1 MSKKF
6 PGVVPLMIGAAV
18 AGCKYSAPV
27 VRKLTK
33 TAKSLSEIKVI
44 NNTAKSVFEEL
55 KFNFIYKINISNQ
68 VYYLED
74 FMNKYFNKVPDIV
87 ETTINNRSEEVKVDI
102 KLMSMGMSERSQ
114 LFIDHAM
121 VEGIPVRII
130 IDMGMI
136 EQDNGGGMYKTVF
149 LETPRFKGYPERL
162 KEILKR
168 EVKLG
173 HKKEI
178 STRDNDILLVSEHS
192 GRRSGTIW
200 VENFIPRNFDN
211 VFMTDE
217 IINSIKNGIDNFRSR
232 SDWYAEHALPYHYGI
247 MLYGAPGMG
256 KTSLAQAIATHM
268 HSRLYVI
275 SGDEIC
281 WLPTILRENIHTNLC
296 KNQYNIILIEDID
309 CGLELSTINSRDRN
323 YGDGDKNDNKVGLAS
338 ILNTLDGLG
347 APTNTIYIFTT
358 NHIDKLDPALI
369 RPGRIDLSL
378 EIPSVNREIFEKFMS
393 HHFDDYKI
401 PKTLKIKDGIS
412 CASLQV
418 MVMEGKTADDLVKFV
433 SDDKK
438 KKHPLEEYIN
448 PDGSC

>member
-6 PGVVPLMIGAAV
+6 TGMVPLMVGAV
-18 AGCKYSAPV
+18 AMGCKYGAPV
-27 VRKLTK
+27 ARKLAK
-33 TAKSLSEIKVI
+33 TAKSLSEINAI
-44 NNTAKSVFEEL
+44 NNTAKAVFEEL

-74 FMNKYFNKVPDIV
+74 FMNRYFNKVPDIV
-87 ETTINNRSEEVKVDI
+87 ETTINNRSEDIKVDI
-102 KLMSMGMSERSQ
+102 KLMSMGMSERPQ

-121 VEGIPVRII
+121 IEGIPVRVT
-130 IDMGMI
+130 IDMGI
-136 EQDNGGGMYKTVF
+136 LGDGNGGLYKTTF
-149 LETPRFKGYPERL
+149 LETPRFNGYPERL
-162 KEILKR
+162 KEIIKK
-168 EVKLG
+168 EIKLG
-173 HKKEI
+173 HKREREEHFNEI
-178 STRDNDILLVSEHS
+178 VLVSENFDS
-192 GRRSGTIW
+192 RSNTVW
-200 VENFIPRNFDN
+200 VDDYIPRNFDN

-217 IINSIKNGIDNFRSR
+217 IIDLIKNGIDNFRAQ

-268 HSRLYVI
+268 NSRLYVI

-281 WLPTILRENIHTNLC
+281 GLPNILRKKIHTNLC

-309 CGLELSTINSRDRN
+309 CGFEYNIIENRSEYNED
-323 YGDGDKNDNKVGLAS
+323 DKKKKKAGLAS
-338 ILNTLDGLG
+338 ILNTIDGLG

-358 NHIDKLDPALI
+358 NHIEKLDPALI

-378 EIPSVNREIFEKFMS
+378 EIPSVNYEIFEKFMS
-393 HHFDDYKI
+393 HHFTDYKL

-418 MVMEGKTADDLVKFV
+418 MVMEGKTAKDLVKFV
-433 SDDKK
+433 SVDKK
-438 KKHPLEEYIN
+438 NKPVEEDDN
-448 PDGSC
+448 VWLSD